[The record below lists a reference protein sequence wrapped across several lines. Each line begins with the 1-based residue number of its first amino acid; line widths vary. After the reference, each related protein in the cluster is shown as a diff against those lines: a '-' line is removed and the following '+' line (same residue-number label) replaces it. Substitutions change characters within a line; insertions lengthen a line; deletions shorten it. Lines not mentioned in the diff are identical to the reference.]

1 MWDQIRKLL
10 RPWFVGG
17 LLAAGGLLLACLPP
31 VSSDDAAATP
41 LVNAAEAGRMQ
52 ELAGLLAAGHD
63 VNQTQPDGMTALHWA
78 VWHGDV
84 EAVRLLLQARADVN
98 AATEY
103 QERPLAL
110 ACEAGAAE
118 LVRVLL
124 QAGADVESTRAG
136 RETPLMTAARTGN
149 ADVVTQLLAAGA
161 DVNAR
166 EQNQQ
171 TAAMWAAAEG
181 NTAAVLLLADAGA
194 DLTTP
199 LSNGWTPLFFAV
211 REGRTETVLALLQ
224 RGLDVNAPMSGEKRN
239 RGPNPLLLAVTNGH
253 FETAAALLEAGADA
267 NLQPAGHA
275 ALHAI
280 TWVRKPVRGDGDPP
294 PVGSGSLGSL
304 QFVRRL
310 IEYGAD
316 VNLRLEKGRS
326 GFADFTTTGCT
337 AFVLAA
343 QTGDL
348 PLLELLLE
356 LGADATI
363 PNVDGSTAMLAAAGI
378 GDLGSGLE
386 AAGTEEQAIA
396 VIGRL
401 LELGLDLNVVDANG
415 ETVVHGAS
423 YQNWPKLIH
432 ELVQRGADIGTWNQ
446 SNRWG
451 WTPLI
456 IAHGYRE
463 GNFRP
468 DTATIVCLEQ
478 IMRDRDVPVPKDP
491 GKDVQANQ
499 QSWDK
504 KPPQP
509 AAQRKPVAQPPV
521 RGKGPAEKSAKQQ
534 GDSLNKPVA
543 ASEPAANN
551 S

>member
-1 MWDQIRKLL
+1 MLNCLL
-10 RPWFVGG
+10 TGC
-17 LLAAGGLLLACLPP
+17 LLVICTAAAEIPAGAIVPEPIALPRAP
-31 VSSDDAAATP
+31 IADAAELQDVAGV
-41 LVNAAEAGRMQ
+41 LRLLSSGADVSAAQA
-52 ELAGLLAAGHD
+52 
-63 VNQTQPDGMTALHWA
+63 DGMTALHWA
-78 VWHGDV
+78 VWH
-84 EAVRLLLQARADVN
+84 ERPQLARQLLQAGANVN
-98 AATEY
+98 AVTMY
-103 QERPLAL
+103 QERPLAV
-110 ACEAGAAE
+110 ACEAGNAE
-118 LVRVLL
+118 LVQLL
-124 QAGADVESTRAG
+124 LEAGADHSLPRAG
-136 RETPLMTAARTGN
+136 GETPLMTAARTGRES
-149 ADVVTQLLAAGA
+149 VVDLLLAAGA

-166 EQNQQ
+166 ERNQQ

-181 NTAAVLLLADAGA
+181 NTEAVELLAEAGA

-211 REGRTETVLALLQ
+211 REGRTETALALLR
-224 RGLDVNAPMSGEKRN
+224 RGLDVDAPMSGEKRN
-239 RGPNPLLLAVTNGH
+239 RGPNPLLLAVSNGH
-253 FETAAALLEAGADA
+253 FETAAALLQAGADP

-275 ALHAI
+275 PLHAV

-304 QFVRRL
+304 QFVRCL
-310 IEYGAD
+310 IEHGAEI
-316 VNLRLEKGRS
+316 NLRLAKGRS

-356 LGADATI
+356 LGADPTI
-363 PNVDGSTAMLAAAGI
+363 PNQDGSTAMLAAAGI

-432 ELVQRGADIGTWNQ
+432 ELVERGADIGTWNR

-478 IMRDRDVPVPKDP
+478 IMRDRNVPVPKDP

-504 KPPQP
+504 KTPQP

-521 RGKGPAEKSAKQQ
+521 REAVPAEKSAEQK
-534 GDSLNKPVA
+534 GDSVNKPVA
-543 ASEPAANN
+543 PSEPAANN

>member
-84 EAVRLLLQARADVN
+84 GAVRLLLQARADVN

-316 VNLRLEKGRS
+316 VNLLLEKGRS

-534 GDSLNKPVA
+534 GDSVIKPVA